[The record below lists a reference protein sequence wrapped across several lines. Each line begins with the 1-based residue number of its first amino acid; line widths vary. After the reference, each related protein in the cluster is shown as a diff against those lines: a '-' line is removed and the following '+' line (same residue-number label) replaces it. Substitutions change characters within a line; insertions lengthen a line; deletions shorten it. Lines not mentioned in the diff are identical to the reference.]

1 MSESKQQWTPGPWTE
16 EGFDQIHAQVATHGH
31 FYGAMIIGADGETI
45 VAQCVMPHNMPAL
58 KATPDLIEALQVT
71 TRAASDT
78 LFVLQEILRNDGGA
92 DLRFENLAAAL
103 DKATDVG
110 YAALAKAGA

>member
-31 FYGAMIIGADGETI
+31 FYGGMIIGADGETI

-58 KATPDLIEALQVT
+58 KATPDLIEALRGTLQLLADMGAPEEPEDAKVLE
-71 TRAASDT
+71 AA
-78 LFVLQEILRNDGGA
+78 Q
-92 DLRFENLAAAL
+92 
-103 DKATDVG
+103 
-110 YAALAKAGA
+110 AALAKAGA